1 MANGPQLTGIPFLA
15 KSCLYTCRPDPSVLP
30 TGRFLPLVLKK
41 HFRPS
46 ETNRTPLSSST
57 SVVTYGYS
65 DFTWCPSTT
74 GRPPPQKTQLQRY
87 NNAAGK
93 EERRDRQG
101 KGPNLLIYIPYVQPR
116 SYCTCTSQCL
126 LSTCSFP
133 DSQLLTTSIRHSKKT
148 TTPKSTNTST
158 NITHLSYFCWSSFS
172 PNKLDFSYSQESYFP
187 AFIIIIT
194 MNPAQSFKN

>member
-30 TGRFLPLVLKK
+30 TGRFLPLVLKSTFGHRK
-41 HFRPS
+41 QTEH
-46 ETNRTPLSSST
+46 LSLLRQ
-57 SVVTYGYS
+57 VL
-65 DFTWCPSTT
+65 WLT
-74 GRPPPQKTQLQRY
+74 GIQTLHDVLQPPGGPPKKTQLQRY

-116 SYCTCTSQCL
+116 SYCTSQCL
-126 LSTCSFP
+126 LFRCSFP
-133 DSQLLTTSIRHSKKT
+133 DSQPLTTSIRHSKKKT

-158 NITHLSYFCWSSFS
+158 NITHLSYLCWSSFS
-172 PNKLDFSYSQESYFP
+172 QNKLDFSYSQESYFSG
-187 AFIIIIT
+187 FIIITI
-194 MNPAQSFKN
+194 NPTQSFKN